1 MEETELDDKEKVED
15 TGLKDFS
22 LEKFIENAY
31 DKTPFY
37 KGTNVKLVSQVWE
50 SIYRLK
56 SDFNVKDYGAKT
68 SLELLRKFDKKFSVS
83 DDGKKQR
90 TFFVEKIENDNC
102 QRKQGIIS
110 RRIQRFRII
119 SADDNSG
126 DYFFYMSEINKD
138 FKNERLDK
146 GTRVDFLVVK
156 EPDLQ
161 AIENKDKNGR
171 ATDVI
176 VIN

>member
-1 MEETELDDKEKVED
+1 
-15 TGLKDFS
+15 
-22 LEKFIENAY
+22 
-31 DKTPFY
+31 
-37 KGTNVKLVSQVWE
+37 
-50 SIYRLK
+50 
-56 SDFNVKDYGAKT
+56 
-68 SLELLRKFDKKFSVS
+68 
-83 DDGKKQR
+83 
-90 TFFVEKIENDNC
+90 
-102 QRKQGIIS
+102 
-110 RRIQRFRII
+110 
-119 SADDNSG
+119 
-126 DYFFYMSEINKD
+126 MSEINKD